1 MLWCTSELFM
11 KYYVILNELAASK
24 IVILSNKSNRQSVI
38 LNVTRSRLDSRDVIP
53 YVTNQRLKYM
63 LNVDTSKNSLF
74 LKLVGAVF
82 RRLCQHYSQ

>member
-1 MLWCTSELFM
+1 M

-74 LKLVGAVF
+74 LKLVGAVC
-82 RRLCQHYSQ
+82 RRLCQHYSH